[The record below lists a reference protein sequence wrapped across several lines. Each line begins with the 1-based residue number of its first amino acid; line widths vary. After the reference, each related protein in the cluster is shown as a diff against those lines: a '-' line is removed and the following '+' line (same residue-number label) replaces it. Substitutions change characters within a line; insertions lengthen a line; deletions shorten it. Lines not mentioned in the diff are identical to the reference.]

1 MTQLD
6 RSVAPAI
13 RQLEHFSILQPELH
27 RMKNG
32 MPLYV
37 LSAGNE
43 DVIRFDLLVRSGQ
56 LDQSQPLQAV
66 FTNRMLR
73 EGTVRMTS
81 GEIAERLDY
90 YGAWLDLSSS
100 VNCGFVTLY
109 TLTKHLDRTM
119 EIVAGLVKESVFPE
133 EQFRIICDINRQQFL
148 VNNQRVDVLARKQ
161 LNRSLFGTSHPL
173 GRYAELEDYER
184 IQVEALKDFYHRH
197 YHSGN
202 CSMYVSGK
210 VTPEV
215 VRCIERHWGE
225 APWGNCTAEKVERTW
240 NIVKDARKRVHVEKE
255 DALQSSLRMGG
266 FSLDRKH
273 PDYLKL
279 RVLVTLFGGYF
290 GSRLMSNIRED
301 KGYTYGIGAGMVS
314 YPGTSL
320 LVVSTEA
327 ANEYMESVITEVY
340 HEMDRLRQ
348 DKVPA
353 EELEMVRNYMLGDM
367 CRSYEGAFSLSDA
380 WIFIE
385 TAGLKPDFFDASL
398 AAIREVTSDELLSLA
413 QRYFCKENLIEV
425 VAGKKV

>member
-27 RMKNG
+27 RMRNG

-90 YGAWLDLSSS
+90 YGAWLELSSS

-109 TLTKHLDRTM
+109 TLTKYLDQTL
-119 EIVAGLVKESVFPE
+119 EIVAGMVKEAVFPE

-161 LNRSLFGTSHPL
+161 LNRSLFGTAHPL

-184 IQVEALKDFYHRH
+184 IQVEALKEFYHRH

-215 VRCIERHWGE
+215 IRCIEHQWGE
-225 APWGNCTAEKVERTW
+225 APWGNCTSEKVERTW
-240 NIVKDARKRVHVEKE
+240 DIVKDTRKRIFVEKE

-290 GSRLMSNIRED
+290 GSRLMSNIREE
-301 KGYTYGIGAGMVS
+301 KGYTYGIGAGLVS

-327 ANEYMESVITEVY
+327 ANEYIESVVTEVY
-340 HEMDRLRQ
+340 REMDRLQ
-348 DKVPA
+348 QEKVPA

-398 AAIREVTSDELLSLA
+398 AAIREVTSEELLSLA
-413 QRYFCKENLIEV
+413 QQDFCKENLIEV

>member
-148 VNNQRVDVLARKQ
+148 VNNRRVDVLARKQ

-210 VTPEV
+210 VRPRWCAASNVT
-215 VRCIERHWGE
+215 GE
-225 APWGNCTAEKVERTW
+225 SALGKLYGREGGTHVD
-240 NIVKDARKRVHVEKE
+240 IVKDARKRVHVEKE

-301 KGYTYGIGAGMVS
+301 KGYTYGIGAGLVS

-348 DKVPA
+348 DKCRQKNWRWCA
-353 EELEMVRNYMLGDM
+353 TICWAICAVRTRGILALGCLDIH
-367 CRSYEGAFSLSDA
+367 RNGR
-380 WIFIE
+380 IE
-385 TAGLKPDFFDASL
+385 ARLF
-398 AAIREVTSDELLSLA
+398 
-413 QRYFCKENLIEV
+413 
-425 VAGKKV
+425 